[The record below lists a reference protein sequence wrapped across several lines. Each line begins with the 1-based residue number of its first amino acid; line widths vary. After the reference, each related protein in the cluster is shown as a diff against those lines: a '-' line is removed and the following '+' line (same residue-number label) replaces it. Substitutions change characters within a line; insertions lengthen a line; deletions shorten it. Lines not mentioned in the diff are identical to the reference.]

1 MDDRTMEGT
10 APCVSWRKAEAEE
23 ENFAEESE
31 SLQLKRL
38 FGEIRHRLPPSPDA
52 KGHIT

>member
-10 APCVSWRKAEAEE
+10 APCVSWRKAEAEAE
-23 ENFAEESE
+23 IAEESI
-31 SLQLKRL
+31 QLKRL
-38 FGEIRHRLPPSPDA
+38 FGEIRHRLPPSPEA